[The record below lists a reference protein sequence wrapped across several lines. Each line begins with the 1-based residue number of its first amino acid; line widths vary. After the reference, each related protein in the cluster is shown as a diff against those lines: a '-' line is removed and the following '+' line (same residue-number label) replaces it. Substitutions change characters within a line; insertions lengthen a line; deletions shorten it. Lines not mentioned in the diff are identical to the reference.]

1 MGFLDNQTS
10 EDYYSGDTGGYR
22 YVSIQDIVN
31 NFMVGYVGDGKLVY
45 DAKRT
50 DVIFHAKRGLQE
62 MSYDISKVNKIY
74 EIEVPSSL
82 SIAMPQDYIDR
93 VNIFWIDSS
102 GIQHP
107 VYETDLSSIP
117 NINPLQDNDADIIYD
132 GDGDMVEG
140 DSVTKD
146 RFKSF
151 NIDSISGN
159 IDADDYF
166 VANDFDTARK
176 VTQGNRIGLDPQYTN
191 KNGFY
196 MIDEANGKISF
207 SSDMNGRLVVIHYVS
222 DRLATD
228 AEMKLHKYEEEAI
241 YQHIHHAILSTKIGV
256 PEYHVRRVKND
267 RNIAKRKAKIRLT
280 NFNMRELTQIMKGQ
294 AKRIK

>member
-1 MGFLDNQTS
+1 MGLLSQTS
-10 EDYYSGDTGGYR
+10 EQYYSGDTTGGYR
-22 YVSIQDIVN
+22 FISLNDIVL
-31 NFMVGYVGDGKLVY
+31 NFMFAYTGEGTLLPHADRSK
-45 DAKRT
+45 
-50 DVIFHAKRGLQE
+50 VIFHAKRGLQE

-102 GIQHP
+102 GVQHP
-107 VYETDLSSIP
+107 VYETDLSTTPSVV
-117 NINPLQDNDADIIYD
+117 PLQDDAYDIIYD
-132 GDGDMVEG
+132 QDGDMIEG
-140 DSVTKD
+140 SSLTNE

-151 NIDSISGN
+151 DVDSISGN
-159 IDADDYF
+159 IDAGDYF
-166 VANDFDTARK
+166 VANDFDSARR
-176 VTQGNRIGLDPQYTN
+176 VTQGGRTGLDPQYSN

-207 SSDMNGRLVVIHYVS
+207 SSDMNGRVVVVHYIS

-241 YQHIHHAILSTKIGV
+241 YQHIHHAFLSTMSNV
-256 PEYHVRRVKND
+256 PEYHVKRTKKD
-267 RNIAKRKAKIRLT
+267 RDVAKRKAKIRLT
-280 NFNMRELTQIMKGQ
+280 NFNMRELTQIMRGQ
-294 AKRIK
+294 SKVIK

>member
-1 MGFLDNQTS
+1 MGLINETA
-10 EDYYSGDTGGYR
+10 EDYYEGGDTGSYR
-22 YVSIQDIVN
+22 FISLNNIVL
-31 NFMVGYVGDGKLVY
+31 NFMFAYTGDGTLLPHADRGK
-45 DAKRT
+45 
-50 DVIFHAKRGLQE
+50 VIFHAKRGLQE
-62 MSYDISKVNKIY
+62 MSYDISRVNKIY

-93 VNIFWIDSS
+93 VNLFWIDKS

-107 VYETDLSSIP
+107 IYETDLSSTP
-117 NINPLQDNDADIIYD
+117 NINPLQDSDANIIYD

-140 DSVTKD
+140 DSVTKE

-151 NIDSISGN
+151 DIDSLSGN

-166 VANDFDTARK
+166 VANDFDTART
-176 VTQGNRIGLDPQYTN
+176 VTQGGRYGANPETTN

-196 MIDEANGKISF
+196 MIDEANGLISF
-207 SSDMNGRLVVIHYVS
+207 SSDMNGRLVVIHYIS

-228 AEMKLHKYEEEAI
+228 AEMRLHKYEEEAI
-241 YQHIHHAILSTKIGV
+241 YQHIYHALLSTMYNV
-256 PEYHVRRVKND
+256 PEYHVRRAKND

-280 NFNMRELTQIMKGQ
+280 NFNMRELTQIMRGQ
-294 AKRIK
+294 GKTIK